1 MITFTKKNEVFLNV
15 EGDTSILQE
24 LGDFFTFDVPGA
36 RFTPQFKHK
45 VWDGKIRLLNLW
57 TRELYVGLLDYAKDY
72 CKQNG
77 YAIEDNTGIRG
88 EVVKEAELDKF
99 IKELPLAAGG
109 KKIEARDYQI
119 DAVKRAIL
127 DGRRLLLSPTASGKS
142 LIIYLLLRW
151 HLSKGRRALLIVPN
165 IQLVEQMYSDFTDYA
180 AAEDW
185 MVADHAAMI
194 YSGKEKTNG
203 FPIVIS
209 TWQSIYKL
217 PKTFFDDFDL
227 IIGDEAHNFKAKS
240 LTTLLHKCLH
250 ARFRV
255 GLTGTLDGTQ
265 THRLVLEGLFGPV
278 YKVTTTKALMD
289 AGSLADLKITCLLL
303 DYSDA
308 ERQQMKG
315 ADYQSEIDFLVN
327 HPRRNK
333 FIRNLALDRKGNT
346 LVLFQFV
353 EKHGVPLHAMIQAKA
368 GAGRKV
374 FFVHGGVD
382 AEDRELVRKIVETEN
397 DAIIVA
403 SLGTFSTGINIPRI
417 HTIIPASPSK
427 SRIRVLQSIGRG
439 LRKGNEKDECTLLD
453 IGDDLSW
460 KKKNNHTLKHMIER
474 VKMFAEEGFT
484 YKIVKVPM
492 YG

>member
-1 MITFTKKNEVFLNV
+1 MITFTKRDEIHLNV
-15 EGDTSILQE
+15 EGDPSTLQE
-24 LGDFFTFDVPGA
+24 LADFFTFDVPGA

-57 TRELYVGLLDYAKDY
+57 TRELYVGLLDYAKQY
-72 CKQNG
+72 CRDNG
-77 YAIEDNTGIRG
+77 YAFEDNTGTHGDRDSDESID
-88 EVVKEAELDKF
+88 AF
-99 IKELPLAAGG
+99 IKSLPLAAGG
-109 KKIEARDYQI
+109 KRIEPRDYQV
-119 DAVKRAIL
+119 DAVSRAIR

-151 HLSKGRRALLIVPN
+151 HLAKGRRALLIVPN

-194 YSGKEKTNG
+194 YSGKEKTND

-217 PKTFFDDFDL
+217 PKAFFDGFDL
-227 IIGDEAHNFKAKS
+227 IIGDEAHGFKAKS
-240 LTTLLHKCLH
+240 LTTIMHKCCC
-250 ARFRV
+250 ARFRI

-289 AGSLADLKITCLLL
+289 SGSLADLKITCLLL
-303 DYSDA
+303 DYSEE
-308 ERQQMKG
+308 ERKAMKG
-315 ADYQSEIDFLVN
+315 ADYQTEIDFLVT

-353 EKHGVPLHAMIQAKA
+353 EKHGVPLHAMIKEKA
-368 GAGRKV
+368 GEGRKV

-382 AEDRELVRKIVETEN
+382 AEDREMVRQIVEKEN
-397 DAIIVA
+397 DAVIVA
-403 SLGTFSTGINIPRI
+403 SLGTFSTGINIPRL
-417 HTIIPASPSK
+417 HNIIPASPSK

-439 LRKGNEKDECTLLD
+439 LRIGKEKDTCNLFD
-453 IGDDLSW
+453 IGDDLSYKS
-460 KKKNNHTLKHMIER
+460 KKNHTLKHMIER
-474 VKMFAEEGFT
+474 VKMFAEEGFV
-484 YKIVKVPM
+484 YKIVKVLM
-492 YG
+492 HG

>member
-1 MITFTKKNEVFLNV
+1 MITFTKRDEIYLKVD
-15 EGDTSILQE
+15 GDTSTLQE
-24 LGDFFTFDVPGA
+24 LADFFTFDVPGA

-45 VWDGKIRLLNLW
+45 IWDGKIRLLNLW

-77 YAIEDNTGIRG
+77 YAVEDNTGVRG
-88 EVVKEAELDKF
+88 EIVTEKELDKF
-99 IKELPLAAGG
+99 FTSLPLASGG
-109 KKIEARDYQI
+109 KKIEARDYQL
-119 DAVKRAIL
+119 DAVKVAIRN
-127 DGRRLLLSPTASGKS
+127 GRRLLLSPTASGKS

-151 HLSKGRRALLIVPN
+151 HLAKGRRALLIVPN

-180 AAEDW
+180 AADDW
-185 MVADHAAMI
+185 MVCDHACMI
-194 YSGKEKTNG
+194 YSGKEKTNN

-217 PKTFFDDFDL
+217 PKAFFDDFDL

-250 ARFRV
+250 ARFRI

-303 DYSDA
+303 DYSEE
-308 ERQQMKG
+308 ERKAMKG

-327 HPRRNK
+327 HPKRNK

-353 EKHGVPLHAMIQAKA
+353 EKHGVPLHAMIKEKA
-368 GAGRKV
+368 GEGRKV

-382 AEDRELVRKIVETEN
+382 AEDREMVRQIVEKEN

-403 SLGTFSTGINIPRI
+403 SLGTFSTGINIPRL
-417 HTIIPASPSK
+417 HNIIPASPSK

-439 LRKGNEKDECTLLD
+439 LRIGKEKDTCNLFD
-453 IGDDLSW
+453 IGDDLSYKS
-460 KKKNNHTLKHMIER
+460 KKNHTLKHMIER

-484 YKIVKVPM
+484 YKIVKVLM
-492 YG
+492 HG